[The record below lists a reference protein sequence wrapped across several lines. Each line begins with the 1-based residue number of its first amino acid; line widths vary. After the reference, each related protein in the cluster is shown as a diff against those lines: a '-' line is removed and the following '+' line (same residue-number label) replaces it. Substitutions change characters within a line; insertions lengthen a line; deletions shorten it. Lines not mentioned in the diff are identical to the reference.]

1 MIRVAHPRLTIVGKR
16 KISLD
21 GQTISYTVKRS
32 IRAKHVR
39 LEVRPETGLI
49 VVIPKSYR
57 SERILD
63 LLKEKRR
70 WILGKLAMFVHVRL
84 PTANEELKSGDTI
97 AYLGQTLE
105 VVTRQSNRNAD
116 SVKLERN
123 KLIVTTRSENCRL
136 ALVVEQWFRTQAEGL
151 IREKVDKL
159 SGHLGVRYNRLIIRG
174 QKTRWG
180 SCSQKGNL
188 SFNWK
193 LIMTPENVIDYVI
206 VHELTHLKEMNHS
219 KKFWQLVAQH
229 CPQWRE
235 HKKWLNDHA
244 AEIGTKVSA

>member
-1 MIRVAHPRLTIVGKR
+1 LTIVGKR

-57 SERILD
+57 PERILG

-70 WILGKLAMFVHVRL
+70 WILGKLAMFGNARL

-97 AYLGQTLE
+97 AYLGKTLE
-105 VVTRQSNRNAD
+105 VVTRQSNKNAD

-123 KLIVTTRSENCRL
+123 KLIVTTRLENCRL

-193 LIMTPENVIDYVI
+193 LIMTTENVIDYVI
-206 VHELTHLKEMNHS
+206 VHELAHLKEMNHS

>member
-1 MIRVAHPRLTIVGKR
+1 LTIVGKR
-16 KISLD
+16 DISLD
-21 GQTISYTVKRS
+21 GQTISYTLKRS
-32 IRAKHVR
+32 MRAKHVR

-57 SERILD
+57 PESILD
-63 LLKEKRR
+63 LLKGKRR
-70 WILGKLAMFVHVRL
+70 WILGKLMMFGHVRL
-84 PTANEELKSGDTI
+84 PNANKELKSGDTI

-116 SVKLERN
+116 SIRLEGN
-123 KLIVTTRSENCRL
+123 KLIVTTRSKNCRL
-136 ALVVEQWFRTQAEGL
+136 ALVVEQWFRTRAEGL
-151 IREKVDKL
+151 IREKVDKIR
-159 SGHLGVRYNRLIIRG
+159 GHLGVRYNRLTIRG

-206 VHELTHLKEMNHS
+206 VHELAHLKEMNHS

-235 HKKWLNDHA
+235 HKKWLNNHE
-244 AEIGTKVSA
+244 AEIGATLSA